1 MVVGESKRIVSDNQ
15 VYFVSPPF
23 RQYSRPSRGVQRL
36 SGYFPRGMGKASDT
50 TSGAISKRRARF
62 LLCSIVLISLFAVQP
77 FTSVHGQPRQ
87 EMMRGRGQTCPIVQQ
102 GLIIL
107 VEFPDVPH
115 TIDKRYAQKRFFKE
129 LNEYVQEMSC
139 GKVCIQ
145 GDVTDKWYRM
155 PHPVAEYRISSRN
168 LEVDKSRLT
177 KLILDA
183 LAEVDKDVNL
193 SKYSF
198 VAIFMGARLKDYGMI
213 GLCGYPGM
221 LGWST
226 QDILKTKSGQVVRG
240 GVAIFSYQAHLGTLF
255 HDTAHILG
263 GVKEGKRMVPC
274 LYDHDLQAKPGSM
287 RETFVDAIINMG
299 FWDPMSC
306 HYYKWEMP
314 PPGISSWTK
323 MRLGWLDPSKV
334 RVIKAGERGEV
345 LLGPLGD
352 PKAETLATKIP
363 VTESTYYLIENRQA
377 IGFDRNLPG
386 NGVLIMHA
394 DDSVAECR
402 HGKSPVKLV
411 NANSSVPHLEGAAF
425 DIGKNTSYVDLRH
438 NVKIDLIDKL
448 GNSYKIQIGPYQ

>member
-1 MVVGESKRIVSDNQ
+1 MVVDESKRIVSDNQ

-50 TSGAISKRRARF
+50 TSGAISKRRVRF

-255 HDTAHILG
+255 HDTAQILG

-274 LYDHDLQAKPGSM
+274 LYDHDLQAKPGPM
-287 RETFVDAIINMG
+287 REIFVNAVINMG